1 MKRRIVYAV
10 LTPMSWVFV
19 VQAMWAQPK
28 PTIEQYAECLA
39 ECILKELTDTLSP
52 LIFAPEKNI
61 GFKRELD
68 LRLQSL
74 LLAKGMA
81 LRESSSE
88 TARELRYEIQS
99 ARVSVEEASGQGRR
113 TVSLSVFVKQFLN
126 GDLQHAKLVSAQR
139 VDTLSQIDLEQLN
152 DTRYPET
159 TVEARRTWLE
169 KAIVPTLT
177 TLSLG
182 IIVYLFFSVR
192 SN

>member
-10 LTPMSWVFV
+10 LVSMSCAFA

-28 PTIEQYAECLA
+28 PTIEQYADCLA
-39 ECILKELTDTLSP
+39 ECVMKELTDTLSP
-52 LIFAPEKNI
+52 LIFAPEKNV

-68 LRLQSL
+68 LRLQSFL
-74 LLAKGMA
+74 ISRGIRV
-81 LRESSSE
+81 RESPSE

-99 ARVSVEEASGQGRR
+99 ARVSVEEASGKIRR
-113 TVSLSVFVKQFLN
+113 TASLSVFVRQFLN
-126 GDLQHAKLVSAQR
+126 GDLQRANLVTAQR
-139 VDTLSQIDLEQLN
+139 IDTLLQIDLERLN
-152 DTRYPET
+152 DTRYAET
-159 TVEARRTWLE
+159 TVEARRTWVE
-169 KAIVPTLT
+169 KAIVPTVT

>member
-1 MKRRIVYAV
+1 MKRLIVCTMIAPIV
-10 LTPMSWVFV
+10 WASPP
-19 VQAMWAQPK
+19 AMWAQPK
-28 PTIEQYAECLA
+28 PTIEQYADCLS
-39 ECILKELTDTLSP
+39 ECIEKELTDTQSP
-52 LIFAPEKNI
+52 IIFAPEQHI

-68 LRLQSL
+68 LRLQAFL
-74 LLAKGMA
+74 LSKGIA

-99 ARVSVEEASGQGRR
+99 ARVSVEEASGKIRR
-113 TVSLSVFVKQFLN
+113 TASLSVFVRQFLN
-126 GDLQHAKLVSAQR
+126 GDLQRANLVTAQR
-139 VDTLSQIDLEQLN
+139 IDTLLHSDLERLN

-159 TVEARRTWLE
+159 TVEARRSWLE

>member
-1 MKRRIVYAV
+1 MKRLIVCTVIA
-10 LTPMSWVFV
+10 PMSWVLV
-19 VQAMWAQPK
+19 GQTMWAQPK
-28 PTIEQYAECLA
+28 PTIEHYADCLS
-39 ECILKELTDTLSP
+39 ECIVKELTDTPSP
-52 LIFAPEKNI
+52 IIFAPEKLI

-68 LRLQSL
+68 LRLQSF
-74 LLAKGMA
+74 LLAKGVA

-99 ARVSVEEASGQGRR
+99 ARVSVEEASGKIRR
-113 TVSLSVFVKQFLN
+113 TVSLSVFVRQFLN

-139 VDTLSQIDLEQLN
+139 VDTLSQIDLERLN

>member
-1 MKRRIVYAV
+1 MKWLIVCAV
-10 LTPMSWVFV
+10 IAPMSWVLV
-19 VQAMWAQPK
+19 GQAMWAQPK
-28 PTIEQYAECLA
+28 PTIEHYADCLS
-39 ECILKELTDTLSP
+39 ECIEKELTDTQSP
-52 LIFAPEKNI
+52 IIFAPEKLI

-68 LRLQSL
+68 LRLQSF
-74 LLAKGMA
+74 LLAKGIA

-99 ARVSVEEASGQGRR
+99 ARLGVEEASGKIRR
-113 TVSLSVFVKQFLN
+113 TVSLSVFVKQFFN
-126 GDLQHAKLVSAQR
+126 GDLQRANLVSAQR
-139 VDTLSQIDLEQLN
+139 VDTLSQIDLERLN

-159 TVEARRTWLE
+159 TVEERRTWLE